1 METNTSGTTTAK
13 CSDSGTGITV
23 FNTLSFRPVA
33 QQRLPKMAGA
43 TLSGCP
49 SIRLAMMSNSSFE
62 SGLFTR
68 LLASKSPPT
77 IAVLLLPRPRDGGIR
92 VSEVI

>member
-1 METNTSGTTTAK
+1 
-13 CSDSGTGITV
+13 
-23 FNTLSFRPVA
+23 
-33 QQRLPKMAGA
+33 MAGA

-68 LLASKSPPT
+68 LLASNRPPT
-77 IAVLLLPRPRDGGIR
+77 IAVLLLPRPRDGGIN